1 MSCFDVAYRII
12 QQLKSHGFTA
22 YFAGGWV
29 RDFLMNHPSDDID
42 IATDAT
48 TQDISRI
55 FEKTIPVGIQFGIII
70 VVLEDHHFEVATF
83 RKDHGYE
90 DGRRPIGVEQASP
103 EEDARRRDFTINGMF
118 YDPLE
123 EKILDYVGGQQ
134 DLEKK
139 LVKAIGNPHQRFIED
154 RLRMIRAIRYSCRFQ
169 FNLDDNTKN
178 AIITHANSLFP
189 SVAIERVWQEF
200 SKMAQFGDFRKFLI
214 SLHEVELLQTIFP
227 DLKQI
232 DAQTLVNR
240 LNSFDF
246 FPNNTPLIAKVLQ
259 LFPSF
264 HIEQALNLC
273 NKLKLSNQTKDFVRY
288 YYKVKQAFEKI
299 DPFKNCMENYDWAHL
314 YAHKDFSLCLS
325 LTLADRESPDRESLL
340 SIHQKKQ
347 TDLKEAIERI
357 QNKIPAVSSADL
369 KKEGIKPGV
378 RMGALLKEAERIS
391 INEKIYDSE
400 SIILKL
406 KKGPLWPKNL

>member
-1 MSCFDVAYRII
+1 MSCFDVAYRIV

-232 DAQTLVNR
+232 DTQTLVNR
-240 LNSFDF
+240 L
-246 FPNNTPLIAKVLQ
+246 
-259 LFPSF
+259 
-264 HIEQALNLC
+264 
-273 NKLKLSNQTKDFVRY
+273 KDRKSV
-288 YYKVKQAFEKI
+288 V
-299 DPFKNCMENYDWAHL
+299 
-314 YAHKDFSLCLS
+314 
-325 LTLADRESPDRESLL
+325 
-340 SIHQKKQ
+340 
-347 TDLKEAIERI
+347 
-357 QNKIPAVSSADL
+357 
-369 KKEGIKPGV
+369 
-378 RMGALLKEAERIS
+378 
-391 INEKIYDSE
+391 
-400 SIILKL
+400 
-406 KKGPLWPKNL
+406 